1 MTPFQPPPWT
11 IGTGLTFKTSASAV
25 AGRNHRFS
33 CPAKVSL
40 GARYAVSSL
49 QPNDATR
56 WRRQWDDASSMHF
69 AIRDAHALL
78 SDGMTAKDA
87 AAATSRK
94 LTAAQRRFLVHALHQ
109 LSDLSDTATDD
120 AEVGLSLEAN
130 VEYSGSWGEIT
141 VFGAHL
147 VSDDGTVRELVRLR
161 LKDVRSA
168 DDPEVGEF
176 VAVAGWVLAKG
187 IHPRHASVEPTR
199 IRITEFSLD
208 TGRYLVHFDG
218 TPKQA
223 RENYLS
229 RGGPV
234 QQALED
240 QTLRPGSGCAD
251 CNFLNVCPAVPNVRG
266 ALGLPARSVATR
278 ALTATDLGT
287 YDRCPTAFH
296 VLRRDHL
303 PPAPPEE
310 ADAYGHEARDRGI
323 AVHTWL
329 SWAHDRDPHHACTAD
344 DLPDPIIERD
354 SAITAASR
362 SRLSI
367 EAYTIAWPYLQHHV
381 GLCLLGF
388 EGLDGWVTE
397 PVHVLYD
404 TDADIVVVSSPDLTC
419 RMEATAA
426 LWRET
431 KTSTVLPADV
441 ESALHRYPAFALNV
455 SLLAAGVDDNM
466 TAAGSAE
473 LEVLTPTGGE
483 VFYVPL
489 SDGTLVSTAQKI
501 VARIGHAFS
510 QDKVFGPR
518 PSAACHSCDAYGWC
532 LPKDVPD
539 GPAPTIDD
547 AEFAELPDPF

>member
-1 MTPFQPPPWT
+1 MSAFQPPTWT
-11 IGTGLTFKTSASAV
+11 LGTGLTFKTSASAV
-25 AGRNHRFS
+25 AGRHHRFS

-49 QPNDATR
+49 QPNDASR
-56 WRRQWDDASSMHF
+56 WRRQWDDASSLHF
-69 AIRDAHALL
+69 AIRDAHVLL
-78 SDGMTAKDA
+78 SDGASIKDA
-87 AAATSRK
+87 AAASSRK
-94 LTAAQRRFLVHALHQ
+94 LTVAQRRFLVHALGHLAE
-109 LSDLSDTATDD
+109 LSATAGDD
-120 AEVGLSLEAN
+120 AGVGLRLEAN

-161 LKDVRSA
+161 LKDVRSG
-168 DDPEVGEF
+168 DDPEVADF

-187 IHPRHASVEPTR
+187 SHPRYSAINPAR

-208 TGRYLVHFDG
+208 TGRYLVQFDG
-218 TPKQA
+218 TPNQA
-223 RENYLS
+223 RENYLR
-229 RGGPV
+229 RGVPV
-234 QQALED
+234 QAALAD

-266 ALGLPARSVATR
+266 VLGLPGRSVATR

-310 ADAYGHEARDRGI
+310 ADVYGHEARDRGL

-329 SWAHDRDPHHACTAD
+329 SWAHDRQPHAACTD
-344 DLPDPIIERD
+344 VDLPDPITDRD
-354 SAITAASR
+354 AALLAASAAG
-362 SRLSI
+362 LGMA
-367 EAYTIAWPYLQHHV
+367 AYVIAWPYLREHL

-388 EGLDGWVTE
+388 EGLEGWVTE
-397 PVHVLYD
+397 PVHVVYD
-404 TDADIVVVSSPDLTC
+404 TDADIVVVSSPDLTG

-441 ESALHRYPAFALNV
+441 ESALHRYPSFALDV
-455 SLLAAGVDDNM
+455 ALLAAGVDDNV
-466 TAAGSAE
+466 TGAGSAE

-489 SDGTLVSTAQKI
+489 SDGTLVSEAQKI

-510 QDKVFGPR
+510 QDKVFSAR

-532 LPKDVPD
+532 LPKNVPD

-547 AEFAELPDPF
+547 AEFANLPDPF

>member
-1 MTPFQPPPWT
+1 VSPFEPPPWT
-11 IGTGLTFKTSASAV
+11 LGTGQTFKTSASAV
-25 AGRNHRFS
+25 AGRHHRFS

-40 GARYAVSSL
+40 GARYAMASL

-56 WRRQWDDASSMHF
+56 WRRQWDDASTMHF
-69 AIRDAHALL
+69 AIRDAHVLL
-78 SDGMTAKDA
+78 SDGASIKDA
-87 AAATSRK
+87 ATATSRK
-94 LTAAQRRFLVHALHQ
+94 LSAAQRRFLVHALGN
-109 LSDLSDTATDD
+109 LADLAATATDD
-120 AEVGLSLEAN
+120 AGTALSLEAN

-147 VSDDGTVRELVRLR
+147 LSADGTVRELVRLR

-168 DDPEVGEF
+168 DEPEVAEF

-187 IHPRHASVEPTR
+187 VHPRHASVEATR
-199 IRITEFSLD
+199 IRISEFSLD
-208 TGRYLVHFDG
+208 TGRYLLHFDG

-229 RGGPV
+229 RGGLV
-234 QQALED
+234 AQALED

-266 ALGLPARSVATR
+266 ALGLPGRAVATR

-310 ADAYGHEARDRGI
+310 ADAYGSEARDRGL

-329 SWAHDRDPHHACTAD
+329 SWAHDRDPRRACAPD
-344 DLPDPIIERD
+344 DLPDPILERE
-354 SAITAASR
+354 SAISAASR
-362 SRLSI
+362 SGLTMA
-367 EAYTIAWPYLQHHV
+367 AYTIAWPYLRHHV
-381 GLCLLGF
+381 DLCLLGF
-388 EGLDGWVTE
+388 EGLSGWVTE
-397 PVHVLYD
+397 PVHVVYD
-404 TDADIVVVSSPDLTC
+404 TDADIVVVSSPDLTG
-419 RMEATAA
+419 RMEENAA

-441 ESALHRYPAFALNV
+441 ESALHRYPAFALDV
-455 SLLAAGVDDNM
+455 TLLAAGVDDNA

-489 SDGTLVSTAQKI
+489 ADGTLVSEAQRI

-518 PSAACHSCDAYGWC
+518 PSGACHSCDAYGWC

-547 AEFAELPDPF
+547 AEFADLADPF

>member
-1 MTPFQPPPWT
+1 VTPFDPPPWT
-11 IGTGLTFKTSASAV
+11 LGTGLTFRTSASAV
-25 AGRNHRFS
+25 AGRHHRFS

-56 WRRQWDDASSMHF
+56 WRRQWDDASSLHF
-69 AIRDAHALL
+69 AIRDAHVLL
-78 SDGMTAKDA
+78 SDGASIKDA

-94 LTAAQRRFLVHALHQ
+94 LTAAQRRFLVHALQQ

-120 AEVGLSLEAN
+120 AGVALGLEAN

-147 VSDDGTVRELVRLR
+147 VSTDGMVRELVRLR
-161 LKDVRSA
+161 LKDVRPA
-168 DDPEVGEF
+168 ADPEVAEF
-176 VAVAGWVLAKG
+176 VAVAGWILARG
-187 IHPRHASVEPTR
+187 THPRHASVEPAR
-199 IRITEFSLD
+199 IRVSEFSLD
-208 TGRYLVHFDG
+208 TGRYLVHVDE
-218 TPKQA
+218 TPNQA
-223 RENYLS
+223 KEDYLS
-229 RGGPV
+229 RGGLV
-234 QQALED
+234 QQALDD
-240 QTLRPGSGCAD
+240 QILRPGSGCAD

-266 ALGLPARSVATR
+266 ALGLPGRSVATR

-310 ADAYGHEARDRGI
+310 ADAYGHEARDRGL

-329 SWAHDRDPHHACTAD
+329 SAAHDREPHSACSLD
-344 DLPDPIIERD
+344 DLPDPILDRQH
-354 SAITAASR
+354 ALVAASTAG
-362 SRLSI
+362 LSI
-367 EAYTIAWPYLQHHV
+367 EAYSIAWPYLRQHI
-381 GLCLLGF
+381 GLCILGF
-388 EGLDGWVTE
+388 AGLDGWTTE
-397 PVHVLYD
+397 PVHVVYD
-404 TDADIVVVSSPDLTC
+404 ADADIVVVSSPDLTC
-419 RMEATAA
+419 RMETTAA

-441 ESALHRYPAFALNV
+441 ESALHRYPGFALNV
-455 SLLAAGVDDNM
+455 ALLAAGVDDNA
-466 TAAGSAE
+466 TGAGSAE

-489 SDGTLVSTAQKI
+489 SDGTLVSEAQKI

-510 QDKVFGPR
+510 QDKTFGPR
-518 PSAACHSCDAYGWC
+518 PSGACHSCDAYGWC
-532 LPKDVPD
+532 LPKNVPD

-547 AEFAELPDPF
+547 AEFADLPDPF

>member
-1 MTPFQPPPWT
+1 
-11 IGTGLTFKTSASAV
+11 
-25 AGRNHRFS
+25 
-33 CPAKVSL
+33 
-40 GARYAVSSL
+40 
-49 QPNDATR
+49 
-56 WRRQWDDASSMHF
+56 
-69 AIRDAHALL
+69 
-78 SDGMTAKDA
+78 MTAKDA

-266 ALGLPARSVATR
+266 ALGLPGRSVATR

-426 LWRET
+426 LWRRDEDLDRPT
-431 KTSTVLPADV
+431 CGRRVGLAPLPGVRSQRVVAGGRRGRQHDGGGIGRARGADPDRWRGVL
-441 ESALHRYPAFALNV
+441 R
-455 SLLAAGVDDNM
+455 AAVGRDAGLDRAEDRREDRPRVQPGQGVR
-466 TAAGSAE
+466 
-473 LEVLTPTGGE
+473 PR
-483 VFYVPL
+483 
-489 SDGTLVSTAQKI
+489 
-501 VARIGHAFS
+501 AR
-510 QDKVFGPR
+510 PR
-518 PSAACHSCDAYGWC
+518 PATPATRTAGA